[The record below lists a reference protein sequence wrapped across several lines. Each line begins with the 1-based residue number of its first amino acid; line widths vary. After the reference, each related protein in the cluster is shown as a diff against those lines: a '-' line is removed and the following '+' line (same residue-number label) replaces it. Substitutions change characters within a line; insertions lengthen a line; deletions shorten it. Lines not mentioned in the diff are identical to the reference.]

1 MGFNEH
7 GASLDTPLKR
17 SGWTTS
23 FRLWRYFLSAHIG
36 PFLLAFVVTM
46 FVFLLQF
53 LMRFIDK
60 IVGKGLGW
68 WTIMQLIALNLAW
81 MVVLALP
88 MAALVASLM
97 AFGSMSSSQEVTAMK
112 ASGVSFL
119 RMLFPVLVAASLLAY
134 ADLWFNNE
142 VLPDANHRA
151 KDLMTD
157 IQRKKPTFVVRQGEF
172 TDQDALPGYSILAR
186 RTFEQSNNLEGI
198 VIFDHTAPNET
209 KVITANSATF
219 SFTRDFSNLVMNLR
233 DGEFHQA
240 PITAGTDYRNGHFKT
255 YQVRIP
261 TSGYDFMRQESSD
274 RGDRE
279 LSANDLLKYVH
290 ARDTIAAKQLGAL
303 RTTIHRFVVAVNEPT
318 PDLQPV
324 TKDTLH
330 KLPRQVGSGVRQNLF
345 EVSSLAAQAN
355 GTLLD
360 AGSYMV
366 EVHKKYAL
374 PVACL
379 IFVLVGAPLGAL
391 ARRGG
396 IGVGVGFSIGFF
408 ILYWAFLIGGEKL
421 ADRGITSPWFG
432 MWSANIVLGM
442 LGTYLIIR
450 VLTERTGVGI
460 SFAPLIRLFRKR
472 S

>member
-1 MGFNEH
+1 MSFTDH
-7 GASLDTPLKR
+7 GTSLNPHGKR
-17 SGWTTS
+17 SGWKTS
-23 FRLWRYFLSAHIG
+23 FRLWRYILAAHVG
-36 PFLLAFVVTM
+36 PFVLAFVVTM

-53 LMRFIDK
+53 LMRFVDK
-60 IVGKGLGW
+60 IVGKGLDF
-68 WTIMQLIALNLAW
+68 WTIIQLIALNLAW

-97 AFGSMSSSQEVTAMK
+97 AFGSMSSSQEITAMK

-119 RMLFPVLVAASLLAY
+119 RMLFPVILLATLLAY
-134 ADLWFNNE
+134 ADLWFNNQ

-157 IQRKKPTFVVRQGEF
+157 IQRKKPTFVMRQGEF
-172 TDQDALPGYSILAR
+172 TDQDALPGYAILAR
-186 RTFEQSNNLEGI
+186 KTHANSNNLEGI
-198 VIFDHTAPNET
+198 TIYDHTVPNET
-209 KVITANSATF
+209 KVITARSATF
-219 SFTRDFSNLVMNLR
+219 SFTQDFSRLVMNLR
-233 DGEFHQA
+233 DGEFHQS
-240 PITAGTDYRNGHFKT
+240 PITGGTDYRSGIFKT

-261 TSGYDFMRQESSD
+261 TAGYDFMRQESSS

-279 LSANDLLKYVH
+279 LSATDLLAYVR
-290 ARDTIAAKQLGAL
+290 ARDTLAAKQLAGL
-303 RTTIHRFVVAVNEPT
+303 DNTLERYFRVVNTSEPDML
-318 PDLQPV
+318 PPV
-324 TKDTLH
+324 DSTRKNM
-330 KLPRQVGSGVRQNLF
+330 PPQVGSGIRQNLF
-345 EVSSLAAQAN
+345 EISSLSAQVN

-360 AGSYMV
+360 AGSYLV

-408 ILYWAFLIGGEKL
+408 ILYWACLIGGEKL
-421 ADRGITSPWFG
+421 ADRGITSPWLG
-432 MWSANIVLGM
+432 MWIANIVLGV
-442 LGTYLIIR
+442 LGIYLIIR
-450 VLTERTGVGI
+450 VMNELTGI
-460 SFAPLIRLFRKR
+460 GLSLAPVIRLLKRK